1 MSSIALYIKNKIG
14 GRRGLV
20 DYSLIFIV
28 LFLLSFG
35 LVMLYSTSS
44 YESMVEYGNSST
56 SFNCCLI

>member
-1 MSSIALYIKNKIG
+1 MTNIVAFIKEKIG

-20 DYSLIFIV
+20 DYSLLFIV

-44 YESMVEYGNSST
+44 YESMAQYGDAA
-56 SFNCCLI
+56 